1 MKIRLISIGKREDEF
16 VRIGADRFCRRI
28 RRYHPLDEV
37 RLKEVKAAKEVDVP
51 RVIRQ
56 EGEGILKVLDPRDR
70 VCVMD
75 RTGEE
80 MTSEDFADF
89 LESELRRPGRSLS
102 FVIGGAEGLARSVRL
117 RADRRLSL
125 SQMTFTH
132 ELARL
137 LLLEQIY
144 RGFTILRG
152 KRYHR

>member
-1 MKIRLISIGKREDEF
+1 VKIRLVSIGKREDEF
-16 VRIGADRFCRRI
+16 VRIGADRFLKRI
-28 RRYHPLDEV
+28 RRYHPLEEI
-37 RLKEVKAAKEVDVP
+37 RLKEVKSPKETDVP

-75 RTGEE
+75 RTGEA
-80 MTSEDFADF
+80 MTSEGFAEF
-89 LESELRRPGRSLS
+89 IESELRRSGRSLS
-102 FVIGGAEGLARSVRL
+102 FVIGGAEGLSQAVKL
-117 RADRRLSL
+117 RANRRLSL

-144 RGFTILRG
+144 RGFTILKG

>member
-28 RRYHPLDEV
+28 RRYHPLEEV
-37 RLKEVKAAKEVDVP
+37 RLKEVKSAGKADVP
-51 RVIRQ
+51 RVIRL
-56 EGEGILKVLDPRDR
+56 EGEGILKALDPRDR

-80 MTSEDFADF
+80 ITSEGFAAF
-89 LESELRRPGRSLS
+89 LGSELCRPGRSLS
-102 FVIGGAEGLARSVRL
+102 FVIGGAEGLAPSVGL
-117 RADRRLSL
+117 RADRKLSL

-137 LLLEQIY
+137 FVLEQIY
-144 RGFTILRG
+144 RGFTILKG